1 MSKKLGSSYWRLWTA
16 TAISNL
22 GDGIS
27 GVAYPWVASAVTRS
41 PLLIAAAGFAS
52 RLPWLIFTLHA
63 GVITDRFDRRKLIV
77 AMDTIRGV
85 LTLIVGAIVLLNKDS
100 LPSLNDLSSITDLET
115 NWPLYITL
123 VITAFLFGLAEVLR
137 DNSAQTLMPSV
148 VESENLEK
156 ANGRMWSA
164 EALTNSFIGPPLGSL
179 LIGIAIYLPFFVDA
193 GSFFVAVALIASI
206 SGSFKPVEEKP
217 REKINFKSEI
227 KEGYRWLWSH
237 DLLRP
242 MAIILGALNLV
253 GTMVAATFILYTQE
267 VLNTSVFV
275 FAVIGTAGA
284 VGGIAGG
291 LIAPKIS
298 EKIGSGPS
306 LWLSLAMGPIGGV
319 IIGTTSSWQVVW
331 VVLLIQSFFS
341 ILWNTITV
349 SLRQSIIPTHLLG
362 RVNSVYRFFGWGSI
376 PIGMFLG
383 GAIVTIAQ
391 HFVSREMALRTPYL
405 VGAVMGVIIFI
416 FAAPRL
422 TTKAIDQARAEAQ
435 NKP

>member
-77 AMDTIRGV
+77 AMDAIRGV

-100 LPSLNDLSSITDLET
+100 LPSLNDLSSVTDLET

-148 VESENLEK
+148 VEAENLEK

-164 EALTNSFIGPPLGSL
+164 ESLTHSFIGPPLGSL
-179 LIGIAIYLPFFVDA
+179 LIGVAIYLPFFVDA
-193 GSFFVAVALIASI
+193 GSFFVAAALIASI
-206 SGSFKPVEEKP
+206 SGSFKPIQEKP

-227 KEGYRWLWSH
+227 KEGFRWLWSH

-242 MAIILGALNLV
+242 MAIILGALNLL

-275 FAVIGTAGA
+275 FAVLGTAGA

-298 EKIGSGPS
+298 VKIGSGPS
-306 LWLSLAMGPIGGV
+306 LWLSLVMGPIGAV
-319 IIGTTSSWQVVW
+319 IIGTTSAWQVVW
-331 VVLLIQSFFS
+331 VVLLFQSFFS

-349 SLRQSIIPTHLLG
+349 SLRQSIIPSHLLG

-383 GAIVTIAQ
+383 GGLVTIAQ
-391 HFVSREMALRTPYL
+391 YFVSREMALRAPYF
-405 VGAVMGVIIFI
+405 VGAALGVLLFI

-422 TTKAIDQARAEAQ
+422 TTKAIEKARAEAQ
-435 NKP
+435 R

>member
-77 AMDTIRGV
+77 AMDAIRGV

-148 VESENLEK
+148 VEADNLEK
-156 ANGRMWSA
+156 ANGRLWSA
-164 EALTNSFIGPPLGSL
+164 ESLTHSFIGPPLGSL
-179 LIGIAIYLPFFVDA
+179 LIGVAIYLPFFVDA

-206 SGSFKPVEEKP
+206 SGSFKPIQEKP

-227 KEGYRWLWSH
+227 KEGFRWLWSH

-242 MAIILGALNLV
+242 MAIILGALNLL

-275 FAVIGTAGA
+275 FAVLGTAGA

-306 LWLSLAMGPIGGV
+306 LWLSLAMGPIGAV
-319 IIGTTSSWQVVW
+319 IIGTTSAWQVVW
-331 VVLLIQSFFS
+331 VVLLFQSFFS

-349 SLRQSIIPTHLLG
+349 SLRQRIIPSHLLG

-383 GAIVTIAQ
+383 GGLVTIAQ
-391 HFVSREMALRTPYL
+391 NFVSREMALRTPYFA
-405 VGAVMGVIIFI
+405 GAALGVLLFI

-422 TTKAIDQARAEAQ
+422 TTKAIEHARAEAQ
-435 NKP
+435 G